1 MNVLVKK
8 IMEDIEEY
16 TQENKANFDDVL
28 FRVIDTLV
36 VISGLRKVEPIIIKN
51 KEETNE
57 NISKS

>member
-1 MNVLVKK
+1 
-8 IMEDIEEY
+8 MEDIEEY

-28 FRVIDTLV
+28 FHVIDTLV
-36 VISGLRKVEPIIIKN
+36 VIPGLRKVEPIIIKN